1 MPTPPLALT
10 ARQDRNA
17 RHDRGVFA
25 QSRLLISLTL
35 SLTAP
40 FAIAQGSTFST
51 TVGTAVLC
59 LDDVEPGFFR
69 NYMTAIKP
77 AYKQEQGAYWF
88 KASAEMYGA
97 AVTEVFVSDES
108 SAHRF
113 IGVLTSLP
121 PDQLAEAVNKAA
133 PAGTGFR
140 KDNPDDKYS
149 TYTSLSGSVIAF
161 QGKNGKMYCRRD
173 RMLK

>member
-1 MPTPPLALT
+1 MPLPLA
-10 ARQDRNA
+10 
-17 RHDRGVFA
+17 A
-25 QSRLLISLTL
+25 QFSM
-35 SLTAP
+35 
-40 FAIAQGSTFST
+40 AQGSTFST

-121 PDQLAEAVNKAA
+121 PEQLADAVNKAA
-133 PAGTGFR
+133 PAGARFK